1 MNPLKALSPIV
12 GTALLVVLGGCA
24 TLTKITV
31 HPSPQTNDGNT
42 MYMAVRT
49 WDGKPTSGERYQEVA
64 SRLFN
69 EPPDP
74 GILATQPILPGTD
87 KVTVTVDESMAKE
100 VVIYFFFTDP
110 GPGWQVPL
118 RRPMPAEVDI
128 DLGRHQVENVRMRP
142 H

>member
-1 MNPLKALSPIV
+1 LKVITALV
-12 GTALLVVLGGCA
+12 GTALFVALGGCA
-24 TLTKITV
+24 TTTKITV
-31 HPSPQTNDGNT
+31 HATPQTNDGNT

-64 SRLFN
+64 ARLFN

-74 GILATQPILPGTD
+74 AILATQPILPGTD
-87 KVTVTVDESMAKE
+87 KVSVTVDESVAKE
-100 VVIYFFFTDP
+100 VMIYFFFTDP

-118 RRPMPAEVDI
+118 RRPMPSEVDI

-142 H
+142 R